1 MPKNWCLWTVVLE
14 KTLESPLACKKI
26 KPVNPKGNQ
35 PWIFSGKIEGRRRRG
50 QQRIRWLDRITNSM
64 HLSLSKLQ
72 ELVMDREAWHAA
84 VHGVPKSQTQLSNW
98 TTTISIFSLN
108 STEFWTIIV
117 RFLAGEWGL
126 GCPYIMKNIE
136 RRENLYFKLI
146 WFCIAESGL
155 KHSFTTYPLREV
167 SLFTLS

>member
-1 MPKNWCLWTVVLE
+1 M
-14 KTLESPLACKKI
+14 
-26 KPVNPKGNQ
+26 
-35 PWIFSGKIEGRRRRG
+35 
-50 QQRIRWLDRITNSM
+50 RWLDTISDSM
-64 HLSLSKLQ
+64 GMNLNKFR
-72 ELVMDREAWHAA
+72 EIVKDREAWCAA

-117 RFLAGEWGL
+117 RFLVGEWGL

-167 SLFTLS
+167 SLFTLCLKSGVLFLHKVCQTKFHYSSVLPTQRWLDQALCEHLFAKWNQSCFI